1 MGGVRI
7 KYDASVDAAYI
18 YLADEIRPGAVAKM
32 VPVDP
37 LAINGMINLDFD
49 AEGRLLGIEVLAASK
64 RLPRE
69 ALAAV
74 ER

>member
-1 MGGVRI
+1 MDGVRI
-7 KYDASVDAAYI
+7 NYDASADAAYV
-18 YLADEIRPGAVAKM
+18 YLADEIRPGAVAKT

-64 RLPRE
+64 RLARE
-69 ALAAV
+69 ALAAA

>member
-1 MGGVRI
+1 MNAMRM
-7 KYDASVDAAYI
+7 KYDAAADAAYI
-18 YLADEIRPGAVAKM
+18 YVADEIEPGAAVKC

-49 AEGRLLGIEVLAASK
+49 VEGRLLGIEVLAASK
-64 RLPRE
+64 RLPPE
-69 ALAAV
+69 ALEAA